1 MSGALPPAG
10 LPGDAFP
17 PPASPR
23 PTPAPPSLPQP
34 SRDLRVLA
42 GQKRGTEAE
51 PLLGAGSPSPFSA
64 SATPPCRAWGHQT
77 RSQGPQGGEGY
88 PTAASQQRV
97 QEKES
102 SSPHPSLPGAPQGL
116 PSLRPLASLGRTSSP
131 REQDLNTWQPIPHL
145 PAFISDLDPLG
156 TPPSPQP
163 RAAREEVGTPWPPCH
178 GHALFLGRKDLCLT
192 PPCVLRG
199 PSAADPLLHF
209 QLLSPVS
216 CVNVLCHLA
225 RASLHLGPLPV
236 VPSPHPSAP
245 PSTLFTVGLE
255 SHNCPGPWSAWSPC
269 PDAVRLPSESS
280 LGCVARLTLGHPART
295 GGRVASGLS
304 SS

>member
-10 LPGDAFP
+10 LPGYAFP

-51 PLLGAGSPSPFSA
+51 TLLGAGSPSPFSA
-64 SATPPCRAWGHQT
+64 SAAPPCRGWGHRT
-77 RSQGPQGGEGY
+77 RSQSPQGGEGY

-97 QEKES
+97 QEES
-102 SSPHPSLPGAPQGL
+102 SSPHPSLAGAPQG
-116 PSLRPLASLGRTSSP
+116 PSLRPLAGLGRTSSP

-145 PAFISDLDPLG
+145 PAFISNLDPLG

-209 QLLSPVS
+209 QLLSPVP

-245 PSTLFTVGLE
+245 PSSLFTVGLE

-280 LGCVARLTLGHPART
+280 LACVARLTLGHPART